1 MSHISHESPQEAKK
15 AKLFYGWY
23 MVMAGMG
30 LHLWISIGWVYA
42 KQIFF
47 TPIALSFVWSRA
59 LMSGAFALERLE
71 GSIASPV
78 EGLLVD
84 RYGPRKIMLLGTF
97 LCGFGIISLA
107 FLQNIYMFYFSVLL
121 VALGQSAMMGIPR
134 TWALVQWFRRLRG
147 RALGIGGSGAILS
160 GPMVIITVFLVD
172 SLGWRPAFL
181 VLGIATWC
189 INGPLCLV
197 FRNKPQ
203 EYGYLP
209 DGDDPDE
216 DPQSETNPN
225 AKPGDKKVTSTSDE
239 ISLSVKQSLRTP
251 AFWLLSLVFGAQT
264 MGANAM
270 NIHLIPYFE
279 SIHFSTTQAVSVL
292 GMFTLLSAIGRLGG
306 GWAFDFFNKKMVLAF
321 ILACEGIAFVIMV
334 NVSVYWHVIPFAL
347 FWGIAFGGMI
357 PARGVILSAYF
368 GTENIGS
375 IMGLAQ
381 AASVITGMLGPILL
395 GAIFDITDS
404 YVLGIWIL
412 AAAAFAAI
420 PLIFMAKQPN
430 LRPSDGTQS

>member
-1 MSHISHESPQEAKK
+1 MSPIMDTSSQEAKK
-15 AKLFYGWY
+15 PKLFYGWY

-30 LHLWISIGWVYA
+30 IHLWISIGWVYA

-47 TPIALSFVWSRA
+47 TPIALSFGWSRA

-71 GSIASPV
+71 GSIASPI

-84 RYGPRKIMLLGTF
+84 RYGPRKMMLLGTF
-97 LCGFGIISLA
+97 ICGLGIISLA
-107 FLQNIYMFYFSVLL
+107 FLQNIYMFYLSVLL
-121 VALGQSAMMGIPR
+121 VALGQSMMMGIPR

-160 GPMVIITVFLVD
+160 GPLVIITVVLVD
-172 SLGWRPAFL
+172 SLGWRSAFL
-181 VLGIATWC
+181 VLGVATWC

-197 FRNKPQ
+197 FRNKPE

-209 DGDDPDE
+209 DGDPPKDTIQD
-216 DPQSETNPN
+216 QSTLN
-225 AKPGDKKVTSTSDE
+225 ASPKKLSE
-239 ISLSVKQSLRTP
+239 IEGSLTVKQALMAP

-279 SIHFSTTQAVSVL
+279 SINFTTAEAVSVL

-306 GWAFDFFNKKMVLAF
+306 GWAFDLFNKKMVLAF
-321 ILACEGIAFVIMV
+321 ILACEGIAFVIMI
-334 NVSVYWHVIPFAL
+334 NVEVYWQVIPFAL

-375 IMGLAQ
+375 VMGLAQ

-395 GAIFDITDS
+395 GAIFDITGS
-404 YVLGIWIL
+404 YVFGIWIL
-412 AAAAFAAI
+412 AVAAFAAI
-420 PLIFMAKQPN
+420 PLIFMAQQPN
-430 LRPSDGTQS
+430 LKPSYIIEN

>member
-1 MSHISHESPQEAKK
+1 MPVEKGKSR
-15 AKLFYGWY
+15 LFYGWY

-30 LHLWISIGWVYA
+30 IHLWISIGWVYA

-47 TPIALSFVWSRA
+47 TPIATSFGWSRA

-71 GSIASPV
+71 GSIASPI

-84 RYGPRKIMLLGTF
+84 RYGPKRIMLFGTF
-97 LCGFGIISLA
+97 ICGLGIISLA
-107 FLQNIYMFYFSVLL
+107 FLQNIYMFYLSVLL
-121 VALGQSAMMGIPR
+121 VALGQSMMMGIPR

-160 GPMVIITVFLVD
+160 GPLVIITVLLVD
-172 SLGWRPAFL
+172 SLGWRSAFL
-181 VLGIATWC
+181 VLGITTWC

-197 FRNKPQ
+197 FRNKPE

-209 DGDDPDE
+209 DGDAPE
-216 DPQSETNPN
+216 DPNQDQSQS
-225 AKPGDKKVTSTSDE
+225 AAASKKRADVE
-239 ISLSVKQSLRTP
+239 GSLTVKQALKTP
-251 AFWLLSLVFGAQT
+251 AFWMLSLVFGAQT

-279 SIHFSTTQAVSVL
+279 SINFTTSEAVSVL

-306 GWAFDFFNKKMVLAF
+306 GWAFDFFNKRMVLAF
-321 ILACEGIAFVIMV
+321 ILACEGIAFIIMV
-334 NVSVYWHVIPFAL
+334 NVSVYWQVVPFAL

-368 GTENIGS
+368 GTESFGS
-375 IMGLAQ
+375 ITGLAQ
-381 AASVITGMLGPILL
+381 AASVFAGMLGPILL
-395 GAIFDITDS
+395 GAIFDITGS
-404 YVLGIWIL
+404 YIPGIWIL
-412 AAAAFAAI
+412 AIVAFAAI
-420 PLIFMAKQPN
+420 PLIFMAKQPK
-430 LRPSDGTQS
+430 LTP